1 MMVIQTHLNIS
12 TGFYG
17 FFTLTIFLLYPLITS
32 QIKPVKITSRIVCAL
47 EAVVVCNA
55 CIIKLE
61 CCACLTQ
68 TLFQSI
74 SGVL

>member
-1 MMVIQTHLNIS
+1 MQTQLNIS

-32 QIKPVKITSRIVCAL
+32 QIKPVKITSLIGSAL
-47 EAVVVCNA
+47 EAVCNA

-61 CCACLTQ
+61 CCGCLTQ

-74 SGVL
+74 SGVQ

>member
-1 MMVIQTHLNIS
+1 MQTDLEIS

-17 FFTLTIFLLYPLITS
+17 FLTLTVFLLYPLITS
-32 QIKPVKITSRIVCAL
+32 QIKPVKITSRIGCAL
-47 EAVVVCNA
+47 VAVVCNA

-61 CCACLTQ
+61 CCGCLTQ